1 MSTTERL
8 AFLLSVN
15 AEEAIRGFQKT
26 GDAAD
31 RELGRTEDKLKKA
44 GSTLT
49 KFGAGGLAFA
59 GVMGGALFSVA
70 NSASDVSEAVNK
82 ATVLF
87 GTAGKRVEEFA
98 NTAATSIGQSKR
110 AALDAT
116 GTFGNFFRGIGD
128 TADQAADKSI
138 EFTKLAGDLASFHNA
153 KPEEAVEALGAALRG
168 ESEPVRRFGVLLDD
182 ATLKQRALSM
192 GLIETTTGTLPPAIK
207 AQAAYA
213 EILKQTKSAQGDF
226 AKTSD
231 GAANQQRILTA
242 QMENLK
248 ASIGAG
254 VLPVMTDFLGVL
266 NGALE
271 MFQAL
276 PSGVQE
282 GAGKLLAFGTA
293 GIGAA
298 SAISLIAG
306 QIIKFIEVARGMN
319 ATLAAASPWLLAVAG
334 AAALGTAAIAS
345 FTASKVE
352 AKKRTEEFTAALR
365 KEKDGIEGATDALI
379 AQKLAS
385 HIDDAKKLG
394 LSVADLARIVKGEQ
408 IPAYEELKKQAAAY
422 VRNSS
427 SGVQATDAQGKA
439 ALDLTRQ
446 IDKLR
451 SGYESGTKALADS
464 EAQEQKVKEASDAL
478 GVSQEVLAQKTGA
491 AERATKAAEAAQKD
505 AEKAELDRIDTLIDQ
520 RKAIKDLAD
529 AELDRL
535 DATLATFDSELGMKK
550 AHDDTTVAIKALATA
565 KGKEL
570 APALQEATE
579 KVLAEASA
587 FARLQDDQAKANGE
601 TLSAAEKQQAI
612 KTKLAEVAA
621 TLAPGSPLRKQL
633 EEYIGRLDAV
643 PTAVSTVLDIKV
655 PQGAGDRAFWDS
667 IGVRPPGYDN
677 GGTIPGPEGQ
687 PRLIVAHGG
696 ETLVPTHKDNVR
708 SPVTAAGATTVIVYA
723 QTNASAADI
732 GRDVAWAW
740 RVQ

>member
-31 RELGRTEDKLKKA
+31 RELGRAEDKLKKTS
-44 GSTLT
+44 STLT

-59 GVMGGALFSVA
+59 GVMGAALFSVA
-70 NSASDVSEAVNK
+70 NDASDVAEAVNK

-87 GTAGKRVEEFA
+87 GPAGKRVEQFA

-138 EFTKLAGDLASFHNA
+138 EFTKLAGDMASFHNA

-168 ESEPVRRFGVLLDD
+168 ESEPIRRFGVLLDD

-192 GLIETTTGTLPPAIK
+192 GLIDTTSGTLPPAIK

-213 EILKQTKSAQGDF
+213 EILEQTKSAQGDF
-226 AKTSD
+226 ARTSD

-271 MFQAL
+271 LFQTL
-276 PSGVQE
+276 PQGVQE

-306 QIIKFIEVARGMN
+306 QVVKFIDVARGMN
-319 ATLAAASPWLLAVAG
+319 AALASASPWLLAVAG
-334 AAALGTAAIAS
+334 AAAIGTAAVAS
-345 FTASKVE
+345 FTASKLE
-352 AKKRTEEFTAALR
+352 AKKRTEEFTEALR

-379 AQKLAS
+379 AQKLAG
-385 HIDDAKKLG
+385 HIDEAKKLG
-394 LSVADLARIVKGEQ
+394 LTVADLARIIKGEQ
-408 IPAYEELKKQAAAY
+408 VPAYEELKAQAEAFI
-422 VRNSS
+422 RNSS
-427 SGVQATDAQGKA
+427 SANQASNEQGKA

-451 SGYESGTKALADS
+451 GGYESGTKALADQQ
-464 EAQEQKVKEASDAL
+464 AQEKQVKEASDAL
-478 GVSQEVLAQKTGA
+478 GVSQDALAQKTGA
-491 AERATKAAEAAQKD
+491 VERATKAAEQAQKD
-505 AEKAELDRIDTLIDQ
+505 AEKAELARIDTLEDQ
-520 RKAIKDLAD
+520 RKALKDLAD
-529 AELDRL
+529 AEQDML
-535 DATLATFDSELGMKK
+535 DATLASFNAELAAKK
-550 AHDDTTVAIKALATA
+550 AHDDTTEAVKALANA

-570 APALQEATE
+570 GPALDEAKS
-579 KVLAEASA
+579 KVLAEAA
-587 FARLQDDQAKANGE
+587 AMVQLKDDQAKANGE
-601 TLSAAEKQQAI
+601 TLTAAERQDIIRQ
-612 KTKLAEVAA
+612 KLEEVAA
-621 TLAPGSPLRKQL
+621 GLSPNSPLRKEL
-633 EEYIGRLDAV
+633 ESYIGRLKDV
-643 PTAVSTVLDIKV
+643 PTSVSTILAIRERFYAANPNADDETFRSTI
-655 PQGAGDRAFWDS
+655 GASSA
-667 IGVRPPGYDN
+667 
-677 GGTIPGPEGQ
+677 TGQ
-687 PRLIVAHGG
+687 
-696 ETLVPTHKDNVR
+696 NV
-708 SPVTAAGATTVIVYA
+708 AGAQSFTINNVLTLDGQVVNQSLRRI
-723 QTNASAADI
+723 D
-732 GRDVAWAW
+732 REL
-740 RVQ
+740 R